1 MRKIFITILTFLIL
15 GLFLTNKV
23 YAQMPIPTIDLNI
36 AQAQTPQQV
45 SLGLQIL
52 FLLTIL
58 SLSPSIII
66 MTTSF
71 IRVSIVLNFVQRAL
85 SLQETPP
92 RALIMGLS
100 LFLTFFIM
108 MPTLTQ
114 INRDALHPYLNGSIG
129 VNDLYGR
136 GIQPLRMFM
145 FNSLRGE
152 NGMKSLDLFLSIS
165 DTNIRLREIQTV
177 EDLNRIPTMV
187 VIPAFI
193 INELTIAFKMGI
205 YLFIPFIVIDLVV
218 ASILMA
224 MGMIMLP
231 PIMISLPLKIIL
243 FVAVDGW
250 KLLILQLVQSF
261 R

>member
-1 MRKIFITILTFLIL
+1 MRKIFTTILIL
-15 GLFLTNKV
+15 SLFVGNTV
-23 YAQMPIPTIDLNI
+23 YAQMPIPAIDLNI
-36 AQAQTPQQV
+36 TQAQSPQQV

-114 INRDALHPYLNGSIG
+114 INREALQPYLNGSIG
-129 VNDLYGR
+129 VNDLY
-136 GIQPLRMFM
+136 
-145 FNSLRGE
+145 
-152 NGMKSLDLFLSIS
+152 
-165 DTNIRLREIQTV
+165 
-177 EDLNRIPTMV
+177 
-187 VIPAFI
+187 
-193 INELTIAFKMGI
+193 
-205 YLFIPFIVIDLVV
+205 
-218 ASILMA
+218 
-224 MGMIMLP
+224 
-231 PIMISLPLKIIL
+231 
-243 FVAVDGW
+243 
-250 KLLILQLVQSF
+250 
-261 R
+261 